1 MKIKLDTLRI
11 EIIFKVVHILLIGEN
26 FNYSKNFA
34 TFCLLKLLERER
46 GEREGYS
53 NVAVETGGGGG
64 GQGGIYCVDPPQPLP
79 RMHELFFCLV
89 PLPPPLLKVFNFT
102 LTLIMYP
109 VFFSKEWILEN
120 YIVMGIPL
128 VLTHAATAYFWDI
141 ACPIKKI

>member
-1 MKIKLDTLRI
+1 MSPETVRKR
-11 EIIFKVVHILLIGEN
+11 EGG
-26 FNYSKNFA
+26 
-34 TFCLLKLLERER
+34 ER
-46 GEREGYS
+46 GIQQCNSRNGRR
-53 NVAVETGGGGG
+53 GG

-89 PLPPPLLKVFNFT
+89 PLPPPLLKVFNFP